1 MRSSLHLF
9 VTIAAVDSEEDA
21 DVAQE
26 MVLYLRI
33 LSTMATPSG

>member
-1 MRSSLHLF
+1 MLSSLHHF